1 MTLTEG
7 LILGAL
13 QGLTEFLPVS
23 SSGHLALTQQLMPGF
38 EQPGLLFDVVLH
50 LGTLVAVVLY
60 FRQDL
65 KQLLSSPFRRDI
77 QAVQDRRYLRLLIV
91 GSVPTAIIGLAFKD
105 TVELLMHRPLI
116 VAALLIFTG
125 LLLFVAERFR
135 TSGRKRLTLADSLI
149 TGIAQG
155 VAVLPG
161 ISRSG
166 ATIAA
171 LLLRGVDGLTA
182 ARFSF
187 LLALPAV
194 GGAALLSLKD
204 IEHLP
209 TAEISTYLA
218 GAGVS
223 CLVGLIC
230 IHALLGII
238 RHKRL
243 YYFSLYCWLV
253 GGGALYFFR

>member
-7 LILGAL
+7 LLLGAL

-23 SSGHLALTQQLMPGF
+23 SSGHLALAQQLMPGF

-50 LGTLVAVVLY
+50 LGTMVAVILY

-65 KQLLSSPFRRDI
+65 KNLVTAPFRHDI
-77 QAVQDRRYLRLLIV
+77 QAVQERRYLRLLIV
-91 GSVPTAIIGLAFKD
+91 GSIPTAIIGLAFKD
-105 TVELLMHRPLI
+105 TVEQFFERPLMVASFLI
-116 VAALLIFTG
+116 VTG

-135 TSGRKRLTLADSLI
+135 SAGRKRLTLSDSLI

-155 VAVLPG
+155 VAILPG

-166 ATIAA
+166 TTIAA
-171 LLLRGVDGLTA
+171 LLLRGVEGQTA

-194 GGAALLSLKD
+194 GGAAFLSLKD
-204 IEHLP
+204 VEQLP
-209 TAEISTYLA
+209 QGEIGIYLA
-218 GAGVS
+218 GAGIS
-223 CLVGLIC
+223 CLVGLLC

-238 RHKRL
+238 RQKRL

-253 GGGALYFFR
+253 GGAALYFFR

>member
-1 MTLTEG
+1 MTLIQG
-7 LILGAL
+7 LLLGAL

-23 SSGHLALTQQLMPGF
+23 SSGHLALAQQLMPGF

-50 LGTLVAVVLY
+50 LGTLVAVILY

-77 QAVQDRRYLRLLIV
+77 QSVQDRRYLRLLIV
-91 GSVPTAIIGLAFKD
+91 GSIPTALIGLTLKD
-105 TVELLMHRPLI
+105 TVEQLYHLPLI
-116 VAALLIFTG
+116 VAGLLVVTG

-135 TSGRKRLTLADSLI
+135 SSGRKRLTLADSLI
-149 TGIAQG
+149 TGLAQG

-166 ATIAA
+166 ATIAV
-171 LLLRGVDGLTA
+171 LLLRGVDGQTA

-194 GGAALLSLKD
+194 GGAALVSLKD
-204 IEHLP
+204 VGQLP
-209 TAEISTYLA
+209 QGEIGIYLA
-218 GAGVS
+218 SAGVS

-253 GGGALYFFR
+253 GGAALYYFQ

>member
-1 MTLTEG
+1 MTLVEG
-7 LILGAL
+7 LLLGAL

-23 SSGHLALTQQLMPGF
+23 SSGHLALAQQLMPGF
-38 EQPGLLFDVVLH
+38 EQPGLLFDVALH
-50 LGTLVAVVLY
+50 LGTLVAVILY

-65 KQLLSSPFRRDI
+65 KQLLTAPFRRDI
-77 QAVQDRRYLRLLIV
+77 QAVQERRYLRLLII
-91 GSVPTAIIGLAFKD
+91 GSIPTAIIGLTLKD
-105 TVELLMHRPLI
+105 TVEELFHRPVI
-116 VAALLIFTG
+116 VAALLLATG

-135 TSGRKRLTLADSLI
+135 SSGRKRLTLADSLI
-149 TGIAQG
+149 TGLAQG

-161 ISRSG
+161 VSRSG

-171 LLLRGVDGLTA
+171 LLLRGVDGQTA

-194 GGAALLSLKD
+194 GGAALVSLKD
-204 IEHLP
+204 VEQLP
-209 TAEISTYLA
+209 QGEIGIYLA
-218 GAGVS
+218 GAGIA

-238 RHKRL
+238 RQKRL

-253 GGGALYFFR
+253 GGAALYYFQ

>member
-1 MTLTEG
+1 MTLIEG
-7 LILGAL
+7 LLLGAL

-23 SSGHLALTQQLMPGF
+23 SSGHLALAQQLMPGF

-50 LGTLVAVVLY
+50 LGTLVAVIIY
-60 FRQDL
+60 FRQDI
-65 KQLLSSPFRRDI
+65 KQLLTSPFRNDI
-77 QAVQDRRYLRLLIV
+77 KAVQERRYLRLLIV
-91 GSVPTAIIGLAFKD
+91 GSIPTAIIGLILKD
-105 TVELLMHRPLI
+105 TVEELFHRPLI
-116 VAALLIFTG
+116 VGALLLATG

-135 TSGRKRLTLADSLI
+135 SSGRKRLTLADSLI
-149 TGIAQG
+149 TGLAQG

-171 LLLRGVDGLTA
+171 LMLRGVDGQTA

-194 GGAALLSLKD
+194 GGAALVSLKD
-204 IEHLP
+204 VEQLP
-209 TAEISTYLA
+209 QGEIGIYLA
-218 GAGVS
+218 GAGIS

-238 RHKRL
+238 RQKRL

-253 GGGALYFFR
+253 GGAALYYFQ

>member
-1 MTLTEG
+1 MTLTQG
-7 LILGAL
+7 LILGAV
-13 QGLTEFLPVS
+13 QGLTEFFPVS
-23 SSGHLALTQQLMPGF
+23 SSGHLALAQQLMLGF
-38 EQPGLLFDVVLH
+38 EQPGLLFDVALH
-50 LGTLVAVVLY
+50 LGTLVAVIIY

-65 KQLLSSPFRRDI
+65 KQLLSAPFRRDI
-77 QAVQDRRYLRLLIV
+77 QAVQDRRYLRLLIA
-91 GSVPTAIIGLAFKD
+91 GSIPTAIIGLAFKD
-105 TVELLMHRPLI
+105 TVEQLFNRPLI
-116 VAALLIFTG
+116 VGGLLVVTG
-125 LLLFVAERFR
+125 VLLFVAERFR
-135 TSGRKRLTLADSLI
+135 SSGRKRLTLADSLV

-171 LLLRGVDGLTA
+171 LLLRGVEGQTA

-204 IEHLP
+204 VEQLP
-209 TAEISTYLA
+209 HAEIGNYLA
-218 GAGVS
+218 GAGIA
-223 CLVGLIC
+223 CLVGLIS

-238 RHKRL
+238 RQKRL

-253 GGGALYFFR
+253 GGAALYYFR

>member
-1 MTLTEG
+1 MTLVEG
-7 LILGAL
+7 LLLGAL

-23 SSGHLALTQQLMPGF
+23 SSGHLALAQQLMPGF

-50 LGTLVAVVLY
+50 LGTLVAVIIY

-65 KQLLSSPFRRDI
+65 KQLLTAPFRHDI

-91 GSVPTAIIGLAFKD
+91 GSIPTAIIGLTLKG
-105 TVELLMHRPLI
+105 TVEELMHRPL
-116 VAALLIFTG
+116 VVGALLLVTG

-135 TSGRKRLTLADSLI
+135 SSGRKRLNLADSLI
-149 TGIAQG
+149 TGLAQG

-166 ATIAA
+166 ATIAV
-171 LLLRGVDGLTA
+171 LMLRGVEGQTA

-194 GGAALLSLKD
+194 GGAALVSLKD
-204 IEHLP
+204 VEQLP
-209 TAEISTYLA
+209 QGDIGIYLA
-218 GAGVS
+218 GAGIS
-223 CLVGLIC
+223 CLVGLLC

-238 RHKRL
+238 RQKRL

-253 GGGALYFFR
+253 GGAALYYFQ

>member
-1 MTLTEG
+1 MTLTQG
-7 LILGAL
+7 LILGAI

-23 SSGHLALTQQLMPGF
+23 SSGHLALAQQLMSDF

-50 LGTLVAVVLY
+50 LGTLIAVILY

-65 KQLLSSPFRRDI
+65 KRLLTSPFRHEEG
-77 QAVQDRRYLRLLIV
+77 AAQDRHHLRLLVI
-91 GSVPTAIIGLAFKD
+91 GSVPTAIIGLAFKE
-105 TVELLMHRPLI
+105 TVEGVFDRPLI
-116 VAALLIFTG
+116 VAALLIATG
-125 LLLFVAERFR
+125 ILLFVAERFR
-135 TSGRKRLTLADSLI
+135 STGHKELTVGDSLI
-149 TGIAQG
+149 TGVAQG
-155 VAVLPG
+155 IAILPG

-166 ATIAA
+166 STISA
-171 LLLRGVDGLTA
+171 LLLRGVEGQAA

-204 IEHLP
+204 VEHLP
-209 TAEISTYLA
+209 QSEIDIYLA
-218 GAGVS
+218 GAAVA
-223 CLVGLIC
+223 CLVGLIS

-238 RHKRL
+238 RQKRL

-253 GGGALYFFR
+253 GGAALLFFS

>member
-50 LGTLVAVVLY
+50 LGTLVAVILY

-65 KQLLSSPFRRDI
+65 KQLITSPFRRDI
-77 QAVQDRRYLRLLIV
+77 PAVQDRRYLRLLIA
-91 GSVPTAIIGLAFKD
+91 GSIPTAIIGLACKD
-105 TVELLMHRPLI
+105 TVEGLFHRPLI
-116 VAALLIFTG
+116 VAGLLIVTG
-125 LLLFVAERFR
+125 LLLFIAERFR
-135 TSGRKRLTLADSLI
+135 SSGRKRLTLSDSLI

-171 LLLRGVDGLTA
+171 LLLRGVDGHTA

-204 IEHLP
+204 VESLP
-209 TAEISTYLA
+209 SAEIGTYLA
-218 GAGVS
+218 GAGIS
-223 CLVGLIC
+223 CLIGLVC

-238 RHKRL
+238 RQKRL

-253 GGGALYFFR
+253 GGVALYYFQ

>member
-1 MTLTEG
+1 MTLVEG
-7 LILGAL
+7 LLLGAL

-23 SSGHLALTQQLMPGF
+23 SSGHLALAQQLMPGF
-38 EQPGLLFDVVLH
+38 EQPGLLFDVALH
-50 LGTLVAVVLY
+50 LGTLVAVIVY

-65 KQLLSSPFRRDI
+65 KQLLSAPFRRDI
-77 QAVQDRRYLRLLIV
+77 KAVQDRRYLRLLIV
-91 GSVPTAIIGLAFKD
+91 GSIPTAIIGLTLKG
-105 TVELLMHRPLI
+105 TVEVLMHRPLV
-116 VAALLIFTG
+116 VAALLLVTG
-125 LLLFVAERFR
+125 LFLFVAERFR
-135 TSGRKRLTLADSLI
+135 SSDRKRLTLADSLI
-149 TGIAQG
+149 TGLAQG

-166 ATIAA
+166 ATIAV
-171 LLLRGVDGLTA
+171 LMLRGVEGQTA

-194 GGAALLSLKD
+194 GGAALVSLKD
-204 IEHLP
+204 VEHLP
-209 TAEISTYLA
+209 QGEIGIYLA
-218 GAGVS
+218 GAGLS

-238 RHKRL
+238 RQKRL

-253 GGGALYFFR
+253 GGAALYYFR

>member
-7 LILGAL
+7 LILGAV

-50 LGTLVAVVLY
+50 LGTLVAVILY

-65 KQLLSSPFRRDI
+65 KQLITSPFRRDI
-77 QAVQDRRYLRLLIV
+77 QSVQDRRYLRLLIA

-105 TVELLMHRPLI
+105 TVEGLMHRPLI
-116 VAALLIFTG
+116 VAGLLIVTG
-125 LLLFVAERFR
+125 LLLFIAERFR
-135 TSGRKRLTLADSLI
+135 SSGRKRLNLGDSLI

-166 ATIAA
+166 ATIAV
-171 LLLRGVDGLTA
+171 LLLRGVDGQTA

-204 IEHLP
+204 VESLP
-209 TAEISTYLA
+209 SAEISTYLA

-223 CLVGLIC
+223 CLVGLLC

-238 RHKRL
+238 RKKRL
-243 YYFSLYCWLV
+243 YYFSVYCWLV
-253 GGGALYFFR
+253 GGGALYYFQ

>member
-1 MTLTEG
+1 MTLSEG
-7 LILGAL
+7 LILGFV
-13 QGLTEFLPVS
+13 QGVTEFLPVS
-23 SSGHLALTQQLMPGF
+23 SSGHLALAQQLIPGF

-50 LGTLVAVVLY
+50 LGTLVAVILY

-65 KQLLSSPFRRDI
+65 QQLLTSPFRQDI
-77 QAVQDRRYLRLLIV
+77 QSVQDRRYLRLLIV
-91 GSVPTAIIGLAFKD
+91 GSIPTAIIGLTLKD
-105 TVELLMHRPLI
+105 TVEELFHRP
-116 VAALLIFTG
+116 VVVGALLLVTG
-125 LLLFVAERFR
+125 GLLFVAERFR
-135 TSGRKRLTLADSLI
+135 SSSRKRLSVSDSLV

-155 VAVLPG
+155 LAVLPG

-171 LLLRGVDGLTA
+171 LLLRGVEGQVA

-204 IEHLP
+204 VEQLP
-209 TAEISTYLA
+209 QAEIGIYLA
-218 GAGVS
+218 GAGIS
-223 CLVGLIC
+223 CLVGLIS

-238 RHKRL
+238 RKKRL

-253 GGGALYFFR
+253 GGAALCYFR